1 MGAESLNT
9 IQIAMVARWFS
20 GAEMGMNNFNM
31 NPYT

>member
-20 GAEMGMNNFNM
+20 GAEMGTN
-31 NPYT
+31 